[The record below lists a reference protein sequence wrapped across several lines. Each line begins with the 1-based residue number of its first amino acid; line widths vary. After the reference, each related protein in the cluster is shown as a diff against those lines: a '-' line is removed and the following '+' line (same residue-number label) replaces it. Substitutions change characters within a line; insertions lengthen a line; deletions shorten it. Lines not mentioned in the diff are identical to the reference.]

1 MNLHFTNPI
10 VVVRDRNNINGYT
23 TIWGDATNVIEELL
37 CHIGTITEEDIL
49 NAVATF
55 NHDNMTNFTVEDFG
69 VIVYSND
76 VLWNY

>member
-1 MNLHFTNPI
+1 MKLRFKKPI
-10 VVVRDRNNINGYT
+10 VVVRDRNSVNGYT
-23 TIWGDATNVIEELL
+23 TIWGNATSVIEELL

-69 VIVYSND
+69 VILRSND
-76 VLWNY
+76 TL

>member
-37 CHIGTITEEDIL
+37 CHIGTITDEDIL

-69 VIVYSND
+69 VIVHSND
-76 VLWNY
+76 VL

>member
-10 VVVRDRNNINGYT
+10 VVIKDRNNINGYT

-37 CHIGTITEEDIL
+37 CHIGTITDEDIL

-69 VIVYSND
+69 VIVHSND
-76 VLWNY
+76 VL

>member
-23 TIWGDATNVIEELL
+23 TIWGDATIVIEELL

-76 VLWNY
+76 VL

>member
-23 TIWGDATNVIEELL
+23 TIWGNATSVIEELL

-69 VIVYSND
+69 VIVHSND
-76 VLWNY
+76 VL

>member
-76 VLWNY
+76 VL

>member
-10 VVVRDRNNINGYT
+10 VVIKDRNNINGYT

-69 VIVYSND
+69 VIVHSND
-76 VLWNY
+76 VL